1 MTDFFRSSRFVS
13 VTGMQIFG
21 IPSPNFTFLTF
32 TIAPISG
39 YSPVSIWN
47 RLIGKLKFGPL
58 LLKAVKAIV
67 CASVVSMM
75 GAMFLSGILS
85 DVEFFLE
92 MSIFRGI
99 KLTFVLPIILVA
111 IAFMQRF
118 DIFGD
123 NLLTPPAFK
132 EQAKRILN
140 MTVSVKALVGF
151 LIAMIVAV
159 IFIGRS
165 GHTAGVPVPGI
176 ELKIRAFLEQAFYA
190 RPRSKEIFI
199 GHPAFIIMIMAWYRK
214 WPAAIF
220 FILSIVA
227 TIGQGSMVETFA
239 HMRTPVFMSLMRGFD
254 GALWGAVIGC
264 VVMGAL
270 YLWQYIASSTDR
282 SKSLNE

>member
-1 MTDFFRSSRFVS
+1 MLVYCIFLWFTQAYQIKTVYFISNLLCNNSCSSIDRKGLYNSYNGCFS
-13 VTGMQIFG
+13 CGKCFPAIGM
-21 IPSPNFTFLTF
+21 
-32 TIAPISG
+32 ISQLD
-39 YSPVSIWN
+39 VIRRN

-151 LIAMIVAV
+151 
-159 IFIGRS
+159 
-165 GHTAGVPVPGI
+165 
-176 ELKIRAFLEQAFYA
+176 
-190 RPRSKEIFI
+190 
-199 GHPAFIIMIMAWYRK
+199 
-214 WPAAIF
+214 
-220 FILSIVA
+220 
-227 TIGQGSMVETFA
+227 
-239 HMRTPVFMSLMRGFD
+239 
-254 GALWGAVIGC
+254 
-264 VVMGAL
+264 
-270 YLWQYIASSTDR
+270 
-282 SKSLNE
+282 